1 MIILAAVFTRVSTTM
16 SAGMVQEIQGMPYTY
31 HLKDANNHDN
41 FLALTLIF
49 NQFQGNS
56 AII

>member
-1 MIILAAVFTRVSTTM
+1 MQFFTLASTTM
-16 SAGMVQEIQGMPYTY
+16 SAGTVQELQGHMPSTY
-31 HLKDANNHDN
+31 HLKDVNNVTV

-56 AII
+56 VNI